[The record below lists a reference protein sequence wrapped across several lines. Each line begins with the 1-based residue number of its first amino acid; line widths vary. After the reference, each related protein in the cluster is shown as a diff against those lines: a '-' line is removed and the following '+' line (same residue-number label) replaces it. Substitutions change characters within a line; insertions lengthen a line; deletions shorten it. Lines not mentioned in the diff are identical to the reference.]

1 MKEDS
6 VDVWDA
12 FLNTLENR
20 GVSSSWEVAS
30 DVQEELINY
39 FKTKIDMGVIDGK
52 TALPSDLI
60 WNQYVWRFP
69 EGMRQKLTEYA
80 EHVLTTDP
88 NNGAAIKFLAIVT
101 SGTSY
106 D

>member
-1 MKEDS
+1 MKENS

-39 FKTKIDMGVIDGK
+39 SIPAPFLIDREGKVISVKARGNLLSELVEAEIAGK
-52 TALPSDLI
+52 K
-60 WNQYVWRFP
+60 N
-69 EGMRQKLTEYA
+69 
-80 EHVLTTDP
+80 
-88 NNGAAIKFLAIVT
+88 
-101 SGTSY
+101 
-106 D
+106 